1 MNAKAKSV
9 KFMLT
14 DKYSID
20 RSYNKTKLTLLAKR
34 VTNNGNVDLQQPH
47 RPRLPARSHQVNQAA
62 THQHLPALHPL
73 RSQAYCHL
81 PSLAYIHQLVIRAMV
96 RQYPPVLYL
105 ARNPL
110 PCLAYNRQRVNRA
123 IIRQHPP
130 AMHPLQAN
138 HLPNLA
144 ATHR

>member
-47 RPRLPARSHQVNQAA
+47 RPRLPARSHQVNRA

-73 RSQAYCHL
+73 RSQAYYHL
-81 PSLAYIHQLVIRAMV
+81 QNLAYVHQRVIRAMV
-96 RQYPPVLYL
+96 RQYPPVPY
-105 ARNPL
+105 PL
-110 PCLAYNRQRVNRA
+110 PCLAYNCQRVNRA

-130 AMHPLQAN
+130 AMHPLQAS